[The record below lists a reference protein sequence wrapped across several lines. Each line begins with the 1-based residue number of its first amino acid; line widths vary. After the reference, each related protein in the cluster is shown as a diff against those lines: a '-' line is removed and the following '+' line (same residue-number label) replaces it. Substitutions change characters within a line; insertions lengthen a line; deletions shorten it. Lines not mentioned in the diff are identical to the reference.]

1 MSNLLY
7 SLLEQ
12 VQGWGRGPLSVFAG
26 KGWMVAS
33 ASRSRKDQLLDNGH
47 LELHVDVPDLASTE
61 NVFDQVKAFVEESP
75 SVVIY
80 NGGSS

>member
-1 MSNLLY
+1 
-7 SLLEQ
+7 
-12 VQGWGRGPLSVFAG
+12 
-26 KGWMVAS
+26 MVAS